1 MDNGGVL
8 EVKVGKTIIAKTVTH
23 RDRDFEATPPVVVV
37 LLSTVG
43 EVADDLLCHR
53 GNAG

>member
-1 MDNGGVL
+1 LDNGGVV
-8 EVKVGKTIIAKTVTH
+8 EVKVGKALSIG
-23 RDRDFEATPPVVVV
+23 RDFEATPPVVVV

-43 EVADDLLCHR
+43 EVADLLCCHR